1 MIPMLHAPALAR
13 VCAALFVG
21 VLMSGCAKTQGAPD
35 PTPQGVVKGFY
46 DWRIRSQMTGA
57 PSAQQL
63 AEMGP
68 FISAE
73 LRQLLADVQPEAQA
87 ADSNGNPQVGKKSKQ
102 RRRRAFSEGDLFSSI
117 FDGPTTFKVDAV
129 QTQGADQFVPVTFT
143 SAKQLPSVNWVD
155 RIKVISEDG
164 HYVVADIEYGSHW
177 EFGVRA
183 SLVDALKGKT
193 PQRKVKSSRS

>member
-1 MIPMLHAPALAR
+1 MLQAPALVLRA
-13 VCAALFVG
+13 CAALLIC
-21 VLMSGCAKTQGAPD
+21 VLMGACAKTPGAPD

-57 PSAQQL
+57 PSQEQL

-68 FISAE
+68 FISVE
-73 LRQLLADVQPEAQA
+73 LRQLLADVQPEGQA
-87 ADSNGNPQVGKKSKQ
+87 PDSKGTPEVGKKSRK
-102 RRRRAFSEGDLFSSI
+102 RGKRAFSEGDLFSSI
-117 FDGPTTFKVDAV
+117 FDGPTTFKIDAV
-129 QTQGADQFVPVTFT
+129 ETQGTDQFVPVTFT

-193 PQRKVKSSRS
+193 PPRKVKSSRG